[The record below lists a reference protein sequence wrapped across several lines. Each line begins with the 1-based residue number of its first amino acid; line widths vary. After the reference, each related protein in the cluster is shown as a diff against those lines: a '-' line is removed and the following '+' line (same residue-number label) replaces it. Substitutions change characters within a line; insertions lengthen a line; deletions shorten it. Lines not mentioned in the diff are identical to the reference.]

1 MRKNIGRVLA
11 GLLLIALAVFL
22 ILGALGVGIEM
33 PANIQVWQ
41 WIVGILLLFA
51 LIECIKNLEFV
62 SIFVMLGF
70 EVMVFE
76 PQLGQL
82 FGFESA
88 NWISNW
94 LIFFVSLLVGIGFS
108 MIFKGFS
115 FVTVKVKKNTLGS
128 TVKYIDCTDFKKERV
143 ENKMGELE
151 VRFENVCVLTDN
163 ATLEVENKLG
173 ETVVYVPEYWNVRV
187 NMMNLLGDIDIDEVF
202 KNNKPDNK
210 DDPVLTIKVNN
221 KLGEV
226 QIKAQHVE

>member
-1 MRKNIGRVLA
+1 MKKNVGRILA

-22 ILGALGVGIEM
+22 ILGALGIGIKL

-41 WIVGILLLFA
+41 WIVGIGLLFV
-51 LIECIKNLEFV
+51 LIESIKKLEFV
-62 SIFVMLGF
+62 SMFLMLGF

-76 PQLGQL
+76 PQLGLL
-82 FGFESA
+82 FGLKDA

-108 MIFKGFS
+108 MIFKGGAF
-115 FVTVKVKKNTLGS
+115 FAVKVKKNTLGS

-151 VRFENVCVLTDN
+151 VRFENACVLTNN

-187 NMMNLLGDIDIDEVF
+187 NMVNLLGEIELDDTF
-202 KNNKPDNK
+202 KNKKYDAK
-210 DDPVLTIKVNN
+210 TDPFLTLKVNN

-226 QIKAQHVE
+226 QIKAQHIE